1 MADKLRVH
9 TLSKELGVTSKAIL
23 DKCKLEGVDGITNHM
38 STVSAGLAE
47 TIREWFSGGT
57 HATAV
62 EEAAPVDLDKV
73 RSRRRGGA
81 RKSAKGEEAGEHV
94 EAEKG
99 AETVPAGLET
109 TVVVPE
115 VAPPTEASPA
125 VVPAVAAEAPAVI
138 APEQP
143 VPAVQPDSL
152 AAVASPVT
160 VAAAA
165 PVVETVA
172 AAPTDAAAVV
182 APTPAARTPAHAHP
196 SKAAKPAPPARPA
209 AVIAPAGPQNVPAP
223 AQMKGPRVVGFA
235 KPDVIPRPVPRARP
249 GEPLVAPDDL
259 AETGEGRGRQG
270 HGRTAARDDEGR
282 KSKVRANPR
291 RTRGSLAEVG
301 ERLREWNDRDLLER
315 QERLQEATG
324 RGIHARR
331 AREKAAAHA
340 PGVVAP
346 RKTRAQVTEP
356 ILVHQLCAATG
367 IGLNQLFPKLK
378 NEHNLMISR
387 NSVIPTDV
395 AQVVMLD
402 FGVELEVVKPKTEL
416 ERLKDEFD
424 ARERGNLQRRP
435 PVVTMLGHVDHGK
448 TSLLDAIRR
457 TSVASGE
464 AGGITQHIGAYRVE
478 RGDLSVTFLD
488 TPGHEAFTAMRAR
501 GAHMTDVVVLVV
513 AADDGLMP
521 QTIEAINHA
530 KAAKVAIV
538 VALNKIDLPGVD
550 INKIYGQ
557 LSEMGLA
564 PTEWGGETDVIKT
577 SATTGTGVE
586 ALIAHLATLSELL
599 DLKADPTVPARGAV
613 IEAQMQSAVGPV
625 VRMLVQEGTLKRGD
639 YLVSGPAAGRVRM
652 LRDDRGRVLKS
663 AGPGVPVEVAGL
675 DAVPNAGDSFYC
687 VESLQRA
694 KSVAAETGNLRRQ
707 EALVQLQKPKTLDD
721 LFQQRESGQ
730 IPELNLILR
739 ADVQGSVDALVKV
752 LKEIPSEEVKLTF
765 LHTGIGAVSESDV
778 VLAAASGAMVVG
790 FNVAADPTV
799 QRMADAE
806 GVTVRLYR
814 IIYDVADDIRKA
826 LEGLLPTES
835 KEESRGKAEV
845 RETFRVS
852 RVGVIAGCLV
862 TDGIVARAHKLRV
875 IRDGQIIVPTA
886 DDVKRGRHRSVGSLR
901 RFKDDVREVRS
912 GMECGI
918 RVEDFDDVKP
928 GDVIEA
934 YEVIETARK
943 L

>member
-81 RKSAKGEEAGEHV
+81 RKSAKGEEAAEHV

-99 AETVPAGLET
+99 AETALAGSET

-115 VAPPTEASPA
+115 VAPPTEAPPA
-125 VVPAVAAEAPAVI
+125 VVPAIAAEAPPVVVS
-138 APEQP
+138 EQP
-143 VPAVQPDSL
+143 APAVQPDSL
-152 AAVASPVT
+152 AATAPPVT

-172 AAPTDAAAVV
+172 TAPGDAVAVA

-249 GEPLVAPDDL
+249 GEPVGTTDDL
-259 AETGEGRGRQG
+259 PEAGEGRGRQG

-564 PTEWGGETDVIKT
+564 PTEWGGDTDVIKT

-886 DDVKRGRHRSVGSLR
+886 DDVKRGRHRAVGSLR